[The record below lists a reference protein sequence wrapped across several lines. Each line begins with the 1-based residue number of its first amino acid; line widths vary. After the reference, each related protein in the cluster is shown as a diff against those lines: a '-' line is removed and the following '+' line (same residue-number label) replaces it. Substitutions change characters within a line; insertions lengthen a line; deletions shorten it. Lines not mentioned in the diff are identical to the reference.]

1 LTTLASRLCS
11 GDACLSTFKDALTG
25 TNVRTL
31 RCGCGLSL
39 TAAGHNDQGTNMRQL
54 LMRPLAAAALT
65 AASLLPVSSASAQA
79 PSPQAQSAQVQS
91 PSPSEQAQSIPD
103 EKLDAT
109 AAAVEKV
116 ASVKESY
123 QGRFEAATPTDRP
136 RIAEEAK
143 NALEG
148 AVTGQGLSVDEY
160 NSILTVAQNDSGV
173 REKLLKRIRPSE
185 KQ

>member
-1 LTTLASRLCS
+1 LCS
-11 GDACLSTFKDALTG
+11 GDACLSTFKHALTG

-54 LMRPLAAAALT
+54 LMRPLAAAAL
-65 AASLLPVSSASAQA
+65 AAAGLLPVTSASAQA
-79 PSPQAQSAQVQS
+79 QSSQVQS